1 MNKTKKVAVASMLV
15 TGALLTASVFGAMG
29 LKAYAEEGTTTFLSR
44 VAEILGVKE
53 ADLETALDT
62 AREEGLR
69 PEGFG
74 GGRGMMGGERGI
86 GMGKESMEEDLAAF
100 LGISEEK
107 VEAELEAG
115 KFPHDLIEEYG
126 KSEDDYREYRE
137 SKREE
142 RRNERMGNR
151 VSEVEES

>member
-29 LKAYAEEGTTTFLSR
+29 LKASAEEETTTFLSR

-53 ADLETALDT
+53 SDLETALDT
-62 AREEGLR
+62 ARDEGLR
-69 PEGFG
+69 PERFG
-74 GGRGMMGGERGI
+74 GGRGMMGGERGM
-86 GMGKESMEEDLAAF
+86 GMGKEAMEEDLATF
-100 LGISEEK
+100 LGVSEEK

-126 KSEDDYREYRE
+126 KDEDDYREYRE

-142 RRNERMGNR
+142 RRNERFMNR
-151 VSEVEES
+151 TSEVEES

>member
-15 TGALLTASVFGAMG
+15 TGALLTASVFGVG
-29 LKAYAEEGTTTFLSR
+29 VKAYAEEGTTTFLSR

-74 GGRGMMGGERGI
+74 RGRGMMGGERGM

-100 LGISEEK
+100 LGITEEK

-126 KSEDDYREYRE
+126 KSEEDYRDYRE

-142 RRNERMGNR
+142 RRNERIENR
-151 VSEVEES
+151 VREVEES